1 MWGLACMLSCPV
13 LYEKRCNNRNSSLPG
28 SSVHDIFQARIL
40 EWVVI
45 SFSRGSSWPRD
56 WNCISCIDRC
66 ILHHW
71 ATWEALN
78 NVGGPHQSVESLKR
92 KPEVSWRRKNST
104 SRLQHHFLQFPAWW
118 PALWIY
124 DWQSLQLCE
133 PVPKDKCLIINILMH
148 CI

>member
-1 MWGLACMLSCPV
+1 MWVLACMLSCSV
-13 LYEKRCNNRNSSLPG
+13 LYDQRCNNRNSSMLG
-28 SSVHDIFQARIL
+28 SSVRDMFQARIL
-40 EWVVI
+40 ELVVI
-45 SFSRGSSWPRD
+45 SFSRGSSWPGD
-56 WNCISCIDRC
+56 WTCVSCIDRW
-66 ILHHW
+66 ILYHW

-104 SRLQHHFLQFPAWW
+104 SRLQHYFFFFFFWQHHFLQFPAWW

-133 PVPKDKCLIINILMH
+133 PVP
-148 CI
+148 